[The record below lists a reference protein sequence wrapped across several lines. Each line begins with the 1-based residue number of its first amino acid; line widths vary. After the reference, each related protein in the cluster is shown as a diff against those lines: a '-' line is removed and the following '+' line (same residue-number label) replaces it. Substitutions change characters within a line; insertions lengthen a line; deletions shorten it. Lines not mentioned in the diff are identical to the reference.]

1 MIRESFN
8 LFFIQ
13 PIKELL
19 IVFLSYLK
27 FIHRFIVDT
36 VFLTNIQKDEN
47 ELLDDTFKLLKII
60 IFFIVS
66 NIAYN
71 EIFKNLDSN
80 LWKELISEGSYI
92 IFFYVSFLIFH
103 YISKFYEK
111 ITSNTIHKVIVLR
124 YLMIVLIGTV
134 FYFQMDGIMNPN
146 QENQN
151 IYYDKAMA
159 DMSIVFLT
167 FAALVFIQGIYL
179 LRNRIIKWFDLLYYF
194 ILIALI
200 FILIVVNGLIVL
212 NINGIQL
219 K

>member
-8 LFFIQ
+8 LFFIK
-13 PIKELL
+13 PFKELL

-47 ELLDDTFKLLKII
+47 ELLDDTFKILKII

>member
-8 LFFIQ
+8 LFFIK
-13 PIKELL
+13 PFKELL

-27 FIHRFIVDT
+27 FIYRFIVDT

-47 ELLDDTFKLLKII
+47 ELLDDTFKILKII
-60 IFFIVS
+60 IFFIVT

-151 IYYDKAMA
+151 IYYDKAIA

-179 LRNRIIKWFDLLYYF
+179 LRNKIIKWFDLLYYF
-194 ILIALI
+194 IMIALI